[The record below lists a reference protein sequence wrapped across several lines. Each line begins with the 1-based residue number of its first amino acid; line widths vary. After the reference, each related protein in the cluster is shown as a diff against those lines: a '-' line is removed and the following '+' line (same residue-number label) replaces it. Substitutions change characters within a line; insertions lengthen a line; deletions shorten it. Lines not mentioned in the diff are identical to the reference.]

1 MKIVLLVLSLLLASH
16 SVANAEV
23 YKWVDAD
30 GKTHYSDSPPP
41 KQQTEKVKIQKAS
54 TPAPYRASSGSSEFS
69 ETASE
74 GEETKQV
81 SERATC
87 SKAFRNLRRFAPAW
101 ERKIRAKMPRMTP
114 ERRAEAEES
123 IRKMKRGVAELPS
136 EMGQCVSEMSDPS
149 SRRKTQCM
157 ANASDDTMAMFC
169 VL

>member
-1 MKIVLLVLSLLLASH
+1 MKLLLAAFSVLLASY
-16 SVANAEV
+16 SVASAEV

-54 TPAPYRASSGSSEFS
+54 TPAPYRTSSGSTDFS
-69 ETASE
+69 ESAAKT
-74 GEETKQV
+74 EEPRQV

-123 IRKMKRGVAELPS
+123 IRKMKQGVAELPS